1 MNNFQ
6 AYSKYY
12 EALYKD
18 KDYEKEA
25 AYVTRL
31 VRSFN
36 ANASEML
43 ELGCGTG
50 KHAEIFCRNGFSV
63 TGLERS
69 ADMVSIAKEKS
80 IKNFTPLVAD
90 ISNYKLEQKFDVAIS
105 LFHVVSYLT
114 TNQMVLS
121 CFNSTSNHLEK
132 GGLFLFDV
140 WYSPAV
146 YHQQPET
153 RVKRLLSD
161 HISIT
166 RLAEPLVHYNE
177 NVVDVSYEVIV
188 KDNVTGMTDVFTE
201 LHPMRHFSWPEIELL
216 AMLSGYK
223 LVHAEEFGTGS
234 YPGKDTWGVCFILQK
249 N

>member
-1 MNNFQ
+1 VIQ
-6 AYSKYY
+6 
-12 EALYKD
+12 
-18 KDYEKEA
+18 
-25 AYVTRL
+25 L

-69 ADMVSIAKEKS
+69 ADMVAIAKEKN

-90 ISNYKLEQKFDVAIS
+90 ISNYKLEQKFEVAIS

-121 CFNSTSNHLEK
+121 CFNSTRKHLEE

-146 YHQQPET
+146 YHEQPET
-153 RVKRLLSD
+153 RIKRLASD
-161 HISIT
+161 NVSVT
-166 RLAEPLVHYNE
+166 RLAEPFVHYNE
-177 NVVDVSYEVIV
+177 NVVDVNYEVIV
-188 KDNVTGMTDVFTE
+188 KDNATGMTDVFTE

-223 LVHAEEFGTGS
+223 LLHAEEFRTGKH
-234 YPGKDTWGVCFILQK
+234 PGRDTWGVCFILQK